1 VAVVSVKVVPAAG
14 AERIGP
20 YADGVLHLR
29 VTRPPAEGQ
38 ATDAA
43 RRLLARAL
51 RVPPSSISLLSGARS
66 RTKRFE
72 ALGLSDAVA
81 RDRLGRLELRPD

>member
-1 VAVVSVKVVPAAG
+1 LAVIVLKVVPAAG

-20 YADGVLHLR
+20 FSDGVLGIR

-38 ATDAA
+38 ATEAA

-51 RVPPSSISLLSGARS
+51 GVAPSTVRLVAGARH
-66 RTKRFE
+66 RMKRFE
-72 ALGLSDAVA
+72 ASGLTQADADA
-81 RDRLGRLELRPD
+81 RLGRYRQALD

>member
-20 YADGVLHLR
+20 YADGVLQLR
-29 VTRPPAEGQ
+29 VTRPPADGQ
-38 ATDAA
+38 ATEAA

-51 RVPPSSISLLSGARS
+51 GVPPSSVLLVSGARS
-66 RTKRFE
+66 RIKRFE
-72 ALGLSDAVA
+72 ALGLSDAA
-81 RDRLGRLELRPD
+81 ALDRLRRWGRPPD

>member
-20 YADGVLHLR
+20 YADGVLHIR

-38 ATDAA
+38 ATRAA

-51 RVPPSSISLLSGARS
+51 GVAPSSVLLLSGARS

-72 ALGLSDAVA
+72 ALGLSDTVA
-81 RDRLGRLELRPD
+81 LARLRRLQPPPD

>member
-1 VAVVSVKVVPAAG
+1 VAVVSVKVVPGAG

-38 ATDAA
+38 ATEAA

-51 RVPPSSISLLSGARS
+51 GVPPSGVLLRSGAHS

-72 ALGLSDAVA
+72 ALGLSDAAALA
-81 RDRLGRLELRPD
+81 RLRRRERAPD

>member
-1 VAVVSVKVVPAAG
+1 VAVVSVRVVPG
-14 AERIGP
+14 ASMARIGP

-29 VTRPPAEGQ
+29 VSRPPADGQ
-38 ATDAA
+38 ATEAA

-51 RVPPSSISLLSGARS
+51 GLPPSSVLLLAGARS

-72 ALGLSDAVA
+72 AVGLSEAA
-81 RDRLGRLELRPD
+81 ALTRLRRLERPPN